1 MGTALSMPATAVLA
15 GLILIVG
22 YSMSHSVVAVE
33 GTDWVEPILVWI
45 SICMPTGSGK
55 SALCKY
61 LHKIVDDTRA
71 NCRIDD
77 DQPPWFFDDQSIE
90 KLGALMGENN
100 WKLLGLFDEL
110 PMFLAQMNIYR
121 GKGISDSHELAL
133 LLKLYGGT
141 EWNRRTGMYIGNC
154 FNLHVRNHTF
164 T

>member
-1 MGTALSMPATAVLA
+1 
-15 GLILIVG
+15 
-22 YSMSHSVVAVE
+22 
-33 GTDWVEPILVWI
+33 
-45 SICMPTGSGK
+45 
-55 SALCKY
+55 
-61 LHKIVDDTRA
+61 
-71 NCRIDD
+71 
-77 DQPPWFFDDQSIE
+77 
-90 KLGALMGENN
+90 MGENN

-154 FNLHVRNHTF
+154 FNLHVRNHAF